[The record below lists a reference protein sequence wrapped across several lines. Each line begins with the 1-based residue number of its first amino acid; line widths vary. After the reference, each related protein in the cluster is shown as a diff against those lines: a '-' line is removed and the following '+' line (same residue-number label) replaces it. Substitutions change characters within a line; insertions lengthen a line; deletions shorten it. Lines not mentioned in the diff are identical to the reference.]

1 VVRDSA
7 MDLRRAS
14 LEVRALSSER
24 CAGIGSK
31 LSPSI
36 YPVTSLLR
44 QKDWVSS
51 SSGALQGTASR
62 VPSRALALSN
72 IAALVWLT
80 GWSVPTVSVR
90 LCFLL
95 G

>member
-1 VVRDSA
+1 

-14 LEVRALSSER
+14 LEVRAHSSEV
-24 CAGIGSK
+24 CASIESK
-31 LSPSI
+31 LSACMC
-36 YPVTSLLR
+36 PVTSLLR
-44 QKDWVSS
+44 PKDWVC
-51 SSGALQGTASR
+51 SGSGGSQGAASP

-90 LCFLL
+90 LCLL
-95 G
+95 FG